1 MMDIAIDIRVV
12 ALLLV
17 LVIAA
22 TVIICSWRR

>member
-1 MMDIAIDIRVV
+1 MIDIASDIRVV